1 MQKKDTVWRVTK
13 EDGDR
18 RHFESFRGASSFA
31 KANPGAIVEEVDR
44 EDAVAIEVKYGEET

>member
-31 KANPGAIVEEVDR
+31 KANPGAIVEEVDQ